1 MNNTTATTATMA
13 HAPPNLE
20 GSFSAALRNGELAI
34 RQRFKKTDPDHKACF
49 GDQHFSLSTSFGKIF
64 GWRIIGDLHAEA
76 YKLEQTL
83 QKILA
88 EKPPCWQNCRPG
100 PRSNSLFEPAY
111 SLQSFLIGPDKSHA
125 SPHLTIVTSDQWV
138 AKELKAFII
147 QTQMLYS
154 RWGCFRLPAQ
164 VTLTSTVSAF
174 QNSAETDEPRKENGM
189 YDICIP
195 GDEVP
200 SNLNGVLVEVWK
212 GEHFISKATIG
223 GFLSVGGRILAL
235 STAHSFSP
243 GQPITADT
251 FQIDESDLEFL
262 VDDFNADDRGE
273 VDVSISSL
281 ETSEHCC
288 LQSDWASSPSIVNVQ
303 HLPSPPSE
311 KRTTIG
317 RLEYISRGY
326 DTINPDFNGLDW
338 ALIAITHPRII
349 LGNKPHD
356 PQTDQDATDGRINV
370 EIVTN
375 SHSIDTNIISSAI
388 FASAPNSLPHSVLV
402 ANSGDII
409 PGDSGSWC
417 FSRSSGE
424 VLAMILGSC
433 QSMNQCYLLKM
444 EDIKADIETQLG
456 SHVEVA
462 PTVPLSRIVQ
472 PVESR
477 EKSRSRISAAPDIL
491 GAFEAL
497 YSSGRDFSVLSMC
510 RILRDHFPE
519 YLINHVDQSTCD
531 LPAFTGPDRAQWT
544 LDEETDNFASIRYRR
559 EATGITNTE
568 SLKADFLFAKYKYL
582 WNGTNF
588 ILFVLTSERFRGDRT
603 ENHFLLTPRDTT
615 AVGSGLHPKARELCL
630 AAGQYTSRNSIKAWD
645 FQDPYSANPLGG
657 AESDMWNIVQ
667 PHSLDHLI
675 MNNATKKE
683 LTANINSFFASG
695 ELFKKFNLTWKRGI
709 LFHGPS
715 GTGKTASLKAIMRM
729 PVDKEHPVPSIYIKT
744 TGANGV
750 RQSGMRDMFSR
761 AREIAP
767 CLLVIENLDSFMPE
781 HRHAFLTELDSEQN
795 DGILVIGSTR
805 SLQELDPTIRNHPGR
820 FDLKYEFKLP
830 GFDERLSFA
839 KQWKSKLDEN
849 HLVDL
854 PEDACRF
861 VAELTDGVNYAHL
874 KDVFSPLLFYSN
886 APTESEC
893 GSNAVSEAGQHSR
906 DTSKDDTTALQP
918 RQETFKKVTMPQSLQ
933 DNHVVKFLHQQVTIL
948 LENMDS
954 DPDAFS
960 LSSAHP
966 PDQPKIASSPA
977 DLRMRFRHRANC
989 RGQPEPNPAAA
1000 EDACP
1005 GCTKE
1010 AVMAITTDESHISH
1024 RYISNKISE
1033 PPATSSIHPDAS
1045 LGRRMANHSSH
1056 SAAGAS
1062 AAVSE
1067 SGDASAAPESGDNG
1081 ESNPTDRTRCP
1092 SCGCKKNEDT
1102 EPCATPSAKLY
1113 RTPVRDAPEREFLQS
1128 PQFRPAPE

>member
-13 HAPPNLE
+13 HAPSNLE

-125 SPHLTIVTSDQWV
+125 SPHLTIVTADQWV
-138 AKELKAFII
+138 AKELKAFIV

-164 VTLTSTVSAF
+164 ITLTSTVSAL
-174 QNSAETDEPRKENGM
+174 QNSAETDEPQKENGM

-243 GQPITADT
+243 RQPITADT

-262 VDDFNADDRGE
+262 VDGFSVDDQDE
-273 VDVSISSL
+273 VDVSTSSL

-288 LQSDWASSPSIVNVQ
+288 LQSNWASGPSIVNTQ
-303 HLPSPPSE
+303 HLPSPSSK

-356 PQTDQDATDGRINV
+356 PQTDQDATDGRIDV

-375 SHSIDTNIISSAI
+375 SHSIDINIISSAI
-388 FASAPNSLPHSVLV
+388 FASAPNSVPHSVLV
-402 ANSGDII
+402 ANSGNII

-519 YLINHVDQSTCD
+519 YLINHVNQSTCD

-544 LDEETDNFASIRYRR
+544 LDEETDHFASIRYSR
-559 EATGITNTE
+559 EATSITNTE

-603 ENHFLLTPRDTT
+603 EYHFLLTPRDTT
-615 AVGSGLHPKARELCL
+615 AADGGLHPKARELCL
-630 AAGQYTSRNSIKAWD
+630 AAGRYTSRNSIKEWN
-645 FQDPYSANPLGG
+645 FQDG
-657 AESDMWNIVQ
+657 AESHMWNVVQ
-667 PHSLDHLI
+667 SHSLDYLT

-683 LTANINSFFASG
+683 LTANISSFFASG

-709 LFHGPS
+709 LIHGPS
-715 GTGKTASLKAIMRM
+715 GTGKTASLKAITRM
-729 PVDKEHPVPSIYIKT
+729 LWDGEHPVPSIYIKA

-767 CLLVIENLDSFMPE
+767 CLLAIENLDSFMPE
-781 HRHAFLTELDSEQN
+781 HRRAFLTELDSEQN

-854 PEDACRF
+854 PEDACKLF
-861 VAELTDGVNYAHL
+861 AELTDGFNYAHL
-874 KDVFSPLLFYSN
+874 KDLFSPLLFYSN
-886 APTESEC
+886 APTEGEC
-893 GSNAVSEAGQHSR
+893 GSNAISEARQHSQ
-906 DTSKDDTTALQP
+906 DTAKDDTTALQP

-948 LENMDS
+948 LENMES
-954 DPDAFS
+954 DPDAVS
-960 LSSAHP
+960 LCSAHP
-966 PDQPKIASSPA
+966 PNQPKIASSPA
-977 DLRMRFRHRANC
+977 DLLMRR

-1005 GCTKE
+1005 GCTEE
-1010 AVMAITTDESHISH
+1010 AVTTTATDEYYVSPG
-1024 RYISNKISE
+1024 YISNKTSE
-1033 PPATSSIHPDAS
+1033 SPATSSAQPDAS
-1045 LGRRMANHSSH
+1045 LGRRMA
-1056 SAAGAS
+1056 
-1062 AAVSE
+1062 
-1067 SGDASAAPESGDNG
+1067 
-1081 ESNPTDRTRCP
+1081 SNPTDLTCCP
-1092 SCGCKKNEDT
+1092 SCGGKKNGVAES
-1102 EPCATPSAKLY
+1102 CAIPSANFHQ
-1113 RTPVRDAPEREFLQS
+1113 TPAPAAPERDFLQS
-1128 PQFRPAPE
+1128 PQFRPAAE